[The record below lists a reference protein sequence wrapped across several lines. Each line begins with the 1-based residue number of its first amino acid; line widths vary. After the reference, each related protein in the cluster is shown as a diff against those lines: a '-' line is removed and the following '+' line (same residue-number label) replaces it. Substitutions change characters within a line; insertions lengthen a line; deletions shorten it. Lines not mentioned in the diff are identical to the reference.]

1 MFNVPFYYTG
11 DVTESVIKGMLESEV
26 LEDLNQVLFLGFAAF
41 LRSEV
46 GVQLYLAS

>member
-1 MFNVPFYYTG
+1 MFNVPFYCIG
-11 DVTESVIKGMLESEV
+11 NVTESVMKGMLKSEV